1 MWRRADRQDLISE
14 GCGDGT
20 RREHSNQ
27 FLAPARGGGKE
38 CFDGVLPT
46 RLGIMKK
53 YVRKTVSSI
62 WNVGNWMYLT
72 GKFWEVIGN

>member
-1 MWRRADRQDLISE
+1 MARLDFRGMWRWDRKGAFQSVSSSSK
-14 GCGDGT
+14 GW
-20 RREHSNQ
+20 
-27 FLAPARGGGKE
+27 GKE
-38 CFDGVLPT
+38 CFDGVLLT

-53 YVRKTVSSI
+53 YVRKTLSSI

>member
-1 MWRRADRQDLISE
+1 MEESRLARPDFRGMWRW
-14 GCGDGT
+14 DGKGAAFQ
-20 RREHSNQ
+20 SVSSSSK
-27 FLAPARGGGKE
+27 GGGV
-38 CFDGVLPT
+38 CFDGVLLT
-46 RLGIMKK
+46 RLEIMKK